1 MWSREQGLLENQNT
15 LMLPT
20 WDSVFLLIFLF
31 SENSYFINISWR
43 PLQVYYCIFLFYA
56 NWSSHDSPVL
66 LCFLLCC
73 RIYYFHWVFFTCL
86 HLPSLTTK
94 WSKHGSHA
102 YLSAFVTILDISC
115 AFDHIK
121 EWHLKFHICLH
132 LNFLSKYMWL

>member
-94 WSKHGSHA
+94 WSNLMTLFKFAEGKVMWNGFGLPSWIKK
-102 YLSAFVTILDISC
+102 L
-115 AFDHIK
+115 HIK
-121 EWHLKFHICLH
+121 THFHG
-132 LNFLSKYMWL
+132 NN